1 MKLVNPVTVPTSE
14 AVKLVKLVKQTNL
27 TSALTETGK
36 PSDYIYTRS
45 LGALRAP
52 TSSWRPFGPLDFV
65 LRALRALS
73 PCDPPKFD

>member
-36 PSDYIYTRS
+36 PSDYIYIS
-45 LGALRAP
+45 N
-52 TSSWRPFGPLDFV
+52 SSSGNSWSTVRDGWQ
-65 LRALRALS
+65 
-73 PCDPPKFD
+73 